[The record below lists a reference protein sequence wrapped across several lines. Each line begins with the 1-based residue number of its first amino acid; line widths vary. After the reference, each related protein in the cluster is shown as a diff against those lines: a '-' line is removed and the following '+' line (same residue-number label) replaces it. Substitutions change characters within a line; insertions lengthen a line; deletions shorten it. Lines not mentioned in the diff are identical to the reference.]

1 MVVIV
6 VVCCPGSPE
15 VARVASAGME
25 SSGLKSSGLMKA
37 TPAPTSPPAQ
47 SQSPV
52 RTPPLLLPVGLFVIR
67 ESLPLREV
75 LFVFVLRWLWISMS
89 QSFPHRTPVLQ
100 DVKCC
105 F

>member
-37 TPAPTSPPAQ
+37 TPAPTSPLAQ

-52 RTPPLLLPVGLFVIR
+52 RTPPCSSQWGSSSFENPCPFGKFFLF
-67 ESLPLREV
+67 
-75 LFVFVLRWLWISMS
+75 
-89 QSFPHRTPVLQ
+89 SF
-100 DVKCC
+100 
-105 F
+105 